1 MAYVDHA
8 FSISDEDDLVG
19 GAVGGPRGAP
29 VKEVAFAAALLA
41 FGALGA
47 VGGLFMAANQ
57 VGGDRAHGESRAETP
72 PPSPLLSLLFG
83 YPLLSR
89 LDARRSSLGFLPP
102 CTRVVL
108 GVPGIRMI
116 LGGFRL
122 RV

>member
-19 GAVGGPRGAP
+19 GAVGGPCGAP

-57 VGGDRAHGESRAETP
+57 VGGDRAHGESQIGRAH
-72 PPSPLLSLLFG
+72 
-83 YPLLSR
+83 
-89 LDARRSSLGFLPP
+89 
-102 CTRVVL
+102 V
-108 GVPGIRMI
+108 
-116 LGGFRL
+116 
-122 RV
+122 